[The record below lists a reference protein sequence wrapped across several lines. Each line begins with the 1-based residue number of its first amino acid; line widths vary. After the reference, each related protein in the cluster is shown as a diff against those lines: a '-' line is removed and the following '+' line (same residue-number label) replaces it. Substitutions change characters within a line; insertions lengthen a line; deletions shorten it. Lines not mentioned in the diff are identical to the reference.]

1 MENNFKIRI
10 DEIVEDL
17 GKIQDLNIKI
27 DILNYMEQQAAFLLW
42 QLDEEKRIDE
52 NMRNVLNH
60 QRRAT
65 VTTFRYRI
73 TLPDRLQYSN
83 SST

>member
-17 GKIQDLNIKI
+17 GKIQDLNIKT

-52 NMRNVLNH
+52 NMRNV
-60 QRRAT
+60 
-65 VTTFRYRI
+65 
-73 TLPDRLQYSN
+73 
-83 SST
+83 

>member
-42 QLDEEKRIDE
+42 TR
-52 NMRNVLNH
+52 RNGLT
-60 QRRAT
+60 RTCAT
-65 VTTFRYRI
+65 SEI
-73 TLPDRLQYSN
+73 TSGAPQ
-83 SST
+83 